1 MSRFSKLETGEAAS
15 SKNDAPAIGQRRGG
29 DRAARNA
36 AQQTDDVV
44 YDHAYYQ
51 AEGDRLFALG
61 SFEQALRV
69 YSRAIQSEAAQV
81 NPWVGQV
88 LCLLMMGQA
97 KESMVWVKRALE
109 LFPEEARVIALQG
122 STYAHQGMVQRGIGC
137 SDAALAKNGSDPL
150 VWVLRGEV
158 LSMAENSNAQFCF
171 EKALEM
177 RPSGDARIPML
188 MGQLLFKRRKWA
200 LAAEYL
206 ATAVGEAPRNEAAW
220 VALGEAREKLGAD
233 EAAFMAFE
241 TALQLNPNNHAAETG
256 KARLSHTPMLLRLAR
271 RLFGKG

>member
-1 MSRFSKLETGEAAS
+1 MSRFSKLETGDGIAPKS
-15 SKNDAPAIGQRRGG
+15 DAPAIGQRRGG

-97 KESMVWVKRALE
+97 KEAMVWVKRALE

-177 RPSGDARIPML
+177 RPSSDASGRWLLSISRQPWERPRATRLPGWRWAKRGRSSGPM
-188 MGQLLFKRRKWA
+188 KRRSWRSK
-200 LAAEYL
+200 
-206 ATAVGEAPRNEAAW
+206 
-220 VALGEAREKLGAD
+220 
-233 EAAFMAFE
+233 
-241 TALQLNPNNHAAETG
+241 
-256 KARLSHTPMLLRLAR
+256 R
-271 RLFGKG
+271 RCS

>member
-1 MSRFSKLETGEAAS
+1 MSRFSKLETGATAVPKS
-15 SKNDAPAIGQRRGG
+15 DAPAIGQRR

-36 AQQTDDVV
+36 AQPTDEMV

-81 NPWVGQV
+81 TPWLGQV

-97 KESMVWVKRALE
+97 KEAMVWVKRALE

-137 SDAALAKNGSDPL
+137 SDVALQKSSTDPL

-158 LSMAENSNAQFCF
+158 LSMAENRNAQFCF
-171 EKALEM
+171 VKAMEM
-177 RPSGDARIPML
+177 RAAGEARIPML
-188 MGQLLFKRRKWA
+188 IGQLLFKQRKWA

-206 ATAVGEAPRNEAAW
+206 TTAVGESPRNETAW
-220 VALGEAREKLGAD
+220 VALGQAREKLGAD
-233 EAAFMAFE
+233 EAAFTAFE
-241 TALQLNPNNHAAETG
+241 TALQLNPQNQAAETG
-256 KARLSHTPMLLRLAR
+256 KSRLSHTPLLLRLAR
-271 RLFGKG
+271 RLFGR